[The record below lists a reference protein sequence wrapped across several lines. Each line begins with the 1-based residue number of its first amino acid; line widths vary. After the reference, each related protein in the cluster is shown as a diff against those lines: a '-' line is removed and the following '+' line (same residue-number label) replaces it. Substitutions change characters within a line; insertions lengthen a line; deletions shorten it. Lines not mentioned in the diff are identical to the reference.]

1 MELTYQVQADLSQPA
16 WVIFPLGPSVCL
28 SVYSRMALEG
38 AGVELELTSGMEG
51 TWDVPPEPPISFLTQ
66 SSGPDQC
73 LEKHLL
79 CHL

>member
-1 MELTYQVQADLSQPA
+1 
-16 WVIFPLGPSVCL
+16 
-28 SVYSRMALEG
+28 MALEG

-51 TWDVPPEPPISFLTQ
+51 IWDVPPEPPVSFLTQ